1 MRIVIDGAPG
11 SGKSTF
17 LGTKYASELRK
28 YGIPTVFE
36 KGYTVFSEL
45 MRGSLDEG
53 INIGIVPPKNIN
65 HWNQLFQLIFE
76 KARDQYNSGAGNNIF
91 WYDRGLPYLYVLG
104 QSFDIYPDET
114 VMKSM
119 HDFNYDYVFVFRV
132 IESYDLSKNAPG
144 KLSLLTLD
152 DRYNR
157 HQKTMDIY
165 KKLGHTVYEVP
176 VFSDDLK
183 VNFEKRFE
191 YISNIVGNM

>member
-17 LGTKYASELRK
+17 LGTKYASELREK
-28 YGIPTVFE
+28 GIPTVIE
-36 KGYTVFSEL
+36 KNYTVFPEL

-53 INIGIVPPKNIN
+53 INIGIVPPRTIN
-65 HWNQLFQLIFE
+65 HWNQLFQLIFK
-76 KARDQYNSGAGNNIF
+76 KAEDQYNSGAGNDIF
-91 WYDRGLPYLYVLG
+91 WYDRGMPYLYVLG
-104 QSFDIYPDET
+104 HSFDIYPDET

-119 HDFNYDYVFVFRV
+119 RHFKYDYVFIFEV

-144 KLSLLTLD
+144 KFSLLSLE

-157 HQKTMDIY
+157 HQKTIDIY
-165 KKLGHTVYEVP
+165 RKLGHTVYEVP

-191 YISNIVGNM
+191 YISSIVGNI